1 MPNDIQSHLTNLKTL
16 TLPTQPKRPT
26 AQTHALSVPL
36 MLQTEGD
43 LGGGHQPGQS
53 RGLLQPMVSYLP
65 RYEEVSPDPITQA
78 DELRSLPGNT
88 NNFEKAAGQGLLLSS
103 PHHVLFQSQQHI
115 AQSTAKEATCPSC
128 KGGS

>member
-26 AQTHALSVPL
+26 AQTRALSVPL

-53 RGLLQPMVSYLP
+53 RGLLQPMVSYPP
-65 RYEEVSPDPITQA
+65 RCEEVYPDPITQA
-78 DELRSLPGNT
+78 DGLRSLPGNT
-88 NNFEKAAGQGLLLSS
+88 NNFEKAAWARTALVLTSPCFISKPAAHCSEHGQGGHLPIL
-103 PHHVLFQSQQHI
+103 QR
-115 AQSTAKEATCPSC
+115 
-128 KGGS
+128 